1 MSYKLPTEAEKKTIK
16 YFRNTV
22 MNVKSRMVIR
32 YLRAKVSEETSN
44 VCIEYMIQ
52 LRDHLNRE
60 LDQIK
65 TKRPR
70 KVIDVSATEIVE
82 GDVKTIE
89 TGLDL
94 SDMIEIVNEK
104 TSIKQRV
111 YKLMRKYPSSMT
123 YGRLFS
129 LFGIDEED
137 EGENKAIYLKK
148 LFFQFIEEV

>member
-1 MSYKLPTEAEKKTIK
+1 MSYRLPTEAEKKTIR
-16 YFRNTV
+16 YFRN
-22 MNVKSRMVIR
+22 MMLNIKSRMVIK

-60 LDQIK
+60 LDQIQ
-65 TKRPR
+65 TKIPR
-70 KVIDVSATEIVE
+70 TVIDVKATEIVE
-82 GDVKTIE
+82 GDVKMVE

-94 SDMIEIVNEK
+94 SNMIKIVNEK

-129 LFGIDEED
+129 LFGIEEED
-137 EGENKAIYLKK
+137 ESRAIYLKR
-148 LFFQFIEEV
+148 LFFQFIKEGE

>member
-1 MSYKLPTEAEKKTIK
+1 MNYKLPTEAEKKTIK
-16 YFRNTV
+16 YFRNMV

-52 LRDHLNRE
+52 LRDYLNQE

-82 GDVKTIE
+82 GE
-89 TGLDL
+89 
-94 SDMIEIVNEK
+94 
-104 TSIKQRV
+104 
-111 YKLMRKYPSSMT
+111 
-123 YGRLFS
+123 
-129 LFGIDEED
+129 
-137 EGENKAIYLKK
+137 
-148 LFFQFIEEV
+148 